1 MKHARSVR
9 PALTAAALAVS
20 ALFATAAHGQ
30 AAAAGAARQGQEVRF
45 ASNLILV
52 APKAGLSEK
61 ELDKALGAHGGRRE
75 EHWREL
81 NVHFVRLPA
90 GANALQVAAA
100 LARNPNVKFA
110 QADILRK
117 VEAIPNDPAY
127 ASAWH
132 LPKINAP
139 QAWDR
144 TQGEGI
150 TVAVC
155 DSGVDPNHADLVRVP
170 GYNFYDGNTDTRDV
184 YGHGTKV
191 AGAVAMAG
199 NNATGGAGVA
209 YRTRIMPGRVTDSN
223 GWGYDSAIANCITY
237 AANNGARGA
246 VVSFGGVCGSSII
259 QSAAKYMRDRGGVV
273 VASSGNTGT
282 QQYLGASDLMTCVGA
297 TNSSDART
305 SWSTFG
311 DHVDVV
317 APGEGIYTTTSGGG
331 YGGVSGTSF
340 SAPVTLGVYALM
352 MAANPSLTPA
362 ALDNALFS
370 TAKDLGTAGKDMYHG
385 HGRIDAYA
393 AVAKALGTVQTD
405 TTPPAVAIQAPI
417 TGAKLSGVVPVDVSA
432 TDAGGVAKVEL
443 WANNKLVAVDAI
455 SPYGF
460 SWDTSVLPDGTAT
473 LFAKA
478 IDAAGNIASSTQVSV
493 TVANDKTSP
502 VAQIQNPAPGA
513 TVSGT
518 VSVSASATD
527 NQKVTKM
534 TMTIDG
540 REVAVAYGSS
550 ISYAW
555 STGSATRVRG
565 SSRKTQSTTAT
576 VSSSTITVVAE
587 DAAGNKGTASSTV
600 LKQ

>member
-1 MKHARSVR
+1 MKLVRSAR
-9 PALTAAALAVS
+9 PAIATAALAVS
-20 ALFATAAHGQ
+20 TVFASASHAQ
-30 AAAAGAARQGQEVRF
+30 APAAGAPKQQVRY

-61 ELDKALGAHGGRRE
+61 ELDKAISVHRGRRQ

-90 GANALQVAAA
+90 GVDAMQVAAA
-100 LARNPNVKFA
+100 MARNPNVKFA

-117 VEAIPNDPAY
+117 VEGIPNDPAY
-127 ASAWH
+127 SSAWH
-132 LPKINAP
+132 LPKINTP

-144 TQGEGI
+144 TQGDGI

-155 DSGVDPNHADLVRVP
+155 DSGVDPNHPDLVSVP

-199 NNATGGAGVA
+199 NNGTGGAGVA
-209 YRTRIMPGRVTDSN
+209 YRTKIMPGRVTDTN
-223 GWGYDSAIANCITY
+223 GWGYDSAIANCITH

-246 VVSFGGVCGSSII
+246 VVSFGGVCGSAII

-273 VASSGNTGT
+273 VASSGNTGS
-282 QQYLGASDLMTCVGA
+282 QEYSGASDTMTCVGA
-297 TNSSDART
+297 TDSSDART

-311 DHVDVV
+311 DHVDLV
-317 APGEGIYTTTSGGG
+317 APGDGIYTTTNGGG

-352 MAANPSLTPA
+352 MAANPTLTPA

-385 HGRIDAYA
+385 HGRVDAYA
-393 AVAKALGTVQTD
+393 AVAKAAGTAQTD
-405 TTPPAVAIQAPI
+405 TTPPVVALVAPI
-417 TGAKLSGVVPVDVSA
+417 ADAKLSGIVAVDVTA
-432 TDAGGVAKVEL
+432 TDAGGVASVEL
-443 WANNKLVAVDAI
+443 WANNKLVATDTI
-455 SPYGF
+455 SPYAF
-460 SWDTSVLPDGTAT
+460 SWDTSALPDGTAT

-478 IDAAGNIASSTQVSV
+478 VDAGGNIASSKQVSV
-493 TVANDKTSP
+493 TVSNDKISP
-502 VAQIQNPAPGA
+502 VTQIQSPAPGA

-518 VSVSASATD
+518 VNVSASATD

-534 TMTIDG
+534 TLTIDG

-550 ISYAW
+550 ISYSWDAG
-555 STGSATRVRG
+555 TVTKLRG
-565 SSRKTQSTTAT
+565 SHRRSKATSTA
-576 VSSSTITVVAE
+576 SSSTITVVAE
-587 DAAGNKGTASSTV
+587 DQAGNKGTASTTV